1 MRATALAAHDPQRSE
16 NLQDVI
22 TVNYMENDRIE
33 VDWEEHT

>member
-1 MRATALAAHDPQRSE
+1 MLGSE

-33 VDWEEHT
+33 VDWEEHA